1 VLDRGYYC
9 YWLYR
14 AILDADSSFVAR
26 VKETTAFV
34 PDHERPLSE
43 PAQAAGVF
51 RDVVVK
57 RLGTDHH
64 KDELEQPVRLVM
76 ATFTKRDGTVDTLWL
91 ATDRLDLDAE
101 LVLLAYRYRWTV
113 ELFFRWFK
121 CLLGCRH
128 WLWEDQQGLT
138 LQVYLALLASV
149 LVVLRTDRKLSKRTW
164 ELLQWYFL
172 GWVSEEELE
181 RHLAGQ
187 PLYKGRQKRGD

>member
-1 VLDRGYYC
+1 M
-9 YWLYR
+9 
-14 AILDADSSFVAR
+14 
-26 VKETTAFV
+26 
-34 PDHERPLSE
+34 
-43 PAQAAGVF
+43 
-51 RDVVVK
+51 RDVVAG
-57 RLGTDHH
+57 RLGTGHH
-64 KDELEQPVRLVM
+64 KDELGRPVRLVWVRTGKVG
-76 ATFTKRDGTVDTLWL
+76 AGGAPAVLL
-91 ATDRLDLDAE
+91 LCTDRLDLDAE